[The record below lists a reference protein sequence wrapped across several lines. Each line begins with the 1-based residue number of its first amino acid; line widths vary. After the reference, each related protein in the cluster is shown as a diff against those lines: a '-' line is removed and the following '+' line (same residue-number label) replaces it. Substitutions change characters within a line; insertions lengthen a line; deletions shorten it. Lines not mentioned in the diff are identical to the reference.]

1 MCPRKSEFGIGQ
13 RTDDRGQTTEDR
25 LRIADVKTLDHWND
39 FYDFYELNGSNGL
52 NHQRRKGNELL
63 GQENSETGTF
73 VRF

>member
-1 MCPRKSEFGIGQ
+1 M
-13 RTDDRGQTTEDR
+13 
-25 LRIADVKTLDHWND
+25 RIADVKTLDHWND